1 MQTQIKVR
9 MFEIDLREITTNY
22 NQLISDHELLKQS
35 NEQILDQIESDNQRF
50 IHFDRDYKQL
60 QQQLNNSTNKEKQ
73 MYDELNQMHNEN
85 ERLLDELSHARNEY
99 ETINAKLIDFE
110 DQYEGWNYFSLLIDK
125 LFPLV
130 FS

>member
-9 MFEIDLREITTNY
+9 MLEIDLRENTTNY

-50 IHFDRDYKQL
+50 LQFDRDYKQL
-60 QQQLNNSTNKEKQ
+60 QQQLNNSINKEKQ
-73 MYDELNQMHNEN
+73 MHDELNQMHNEN
-85 ERLLDELSHARNEY
+85 ERLLDELSHVRNEY
-99 ETINAKLIDFE
+99 ETINTKLIDFE
-110 DQYEGWNYFSLLIDK
+110 DQFEGWNYFSLLIEN
-125 LFPLV
+125 LFSFA